1 MNISK
6 EDIDFYKTKLGERI
20 TELRLK
26 NGLSLRKLAII
37 ADMEHHQILNIESG
51 KTDLRLSTILKLSK
65 ALSVS
70 PKDLLDT
77 K

>member
-6 EDIDFYKTKLGERI
+6 EEIDSYKTKLGERI

-26 NGLSLRKLAII
+26 NELSLRRLAIL
-37 ADMEHHQILNIESG
+37 ADMEHHQILNIERG

-65 ALSVS
+65 ALDIL
-70 PKDLLDT
+70 PKDLFVI
-77 K
+77 

>member
-6 EDIDFYKTKLGERI
+6 EEIDSYKTKLGERI

-26 NGLSLRKLAII
+26 NELSLRRLAIL
-37 ADMEHHQILNIESG
+37 ADMEHHQILNIERG

-65 ALSVS
+65 ALNIL
-70 PKDLLDT
+70 PKDLFVI
-77 K
+77 